1 MQGSRMGERSGRRIS
16 AGLSLTRRYGYR
28 DFIYG
33 ERFAAKDARR
43 KHCKGLEYCVADGNG
58 LENG

>member
-1 MQGSRMGERSGRRIS
+1 MGERSGRRIS

-33 ERFAAKDARR
+33 ERFADKDARC

>member
-1 MQGSRMGERSGRRIS
+1 MGERSGRRIS

-33 ERFAAKDARR
+33 ERFADKDARR